1 MKTPMKLFVW
11 REYMPNYSGGLA
23 VAIAENELEAR
34 KLVKRYGCA
43 CAWGDDWGE
52 LGDDWGELTV
62 YPLTSKFAVSVN
74 GGA

>member
-43 CAWGDDWGE
+43 W
-52 LGDDWGELTV
+52 GDDWGELTV